1 MYRRRTT
8 YDEWKCIIA
17 KNRVG
22 KVMDTADYSGYVGI
36 LNIHEV
42 SETQIWRYNR
52 EDLTVCDNN
61 YQ

>member
-1 MYRRRTT
+1 MYRCRIT

-42 SETQIWRYNR
+42 SEPQIWKYNG
-52 EDLTVCDNN
+52 
-61 YQ
+61 